1 MKGEMSMIPF
11 DKCPICGGELAKK
24 QVDKLLRGGF
34 NSAVLTVQAEVCLH
48 CGERMYSE
56 ETIKQFETIR
66 SKLEKQQTSGFK
78 QVGRFFKA
86 G

>member
-1 MKGEMSMIPF
+1 MKTF
-11 DKCPICGGELAKK
+11 DKCPICGGEIVDK
-24 QVDKLLRGGF
+24 QVDKLLRGGS

-56 ETIKQFETIR
+56 DTIKQFETIR
-66 SKLEKQQTSGFK
+66 SKLEKQETSGLK
-78 QVGRFFKA
+78 AVGQFFKA

>member
-1 MKGEMSMIPF
+1 MMAF
-11 DKCPICGGELAKK
+11 NKCPICGGEIVEK
-24 QVDKLLRGGF
+24 QVDKLLRGGS

-56 ETIKQFETIR
+56 DTIKQFEIIR
-66 SKLEKQQTSGFK
+66 SKLEKQETNGLVP
-78 QVGRFFKA
+78 VGRFFKA